1 MKFFAGFLP
10 VIFGGTPTI
19 IWHGMGDKE
28 RPFIKNIDNIKS
40 HQMKIFHDVHHFQ
53 GFYRGILGE

>member
-1 MKFFAGFLP
+1 MKFFAGLLP

-28 RPFIKNIDNIKS
+28 RPIIKNVDYIMTKKIKNIYEVNN
-40 HQMKIFHDVHHFQ
+40 FQ
-53 GFYRGILGE
+53 GFNREILGE